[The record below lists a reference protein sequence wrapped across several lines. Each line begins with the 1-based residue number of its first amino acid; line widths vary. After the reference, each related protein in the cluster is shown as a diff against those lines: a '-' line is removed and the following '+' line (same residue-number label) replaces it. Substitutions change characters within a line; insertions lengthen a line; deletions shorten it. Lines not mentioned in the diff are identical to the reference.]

1 MQKTIMLIT
10 LIILT
15 ISPVFGL
22 TLEGGVT
29 YTVESARKEAFS
41 GVKYKIP
48 VSSFKKYMQD
58 PNFEENKAAIA
69 AGNFWAKDR
78 HITVFS
84 DGEYSIIYYKDRY
97 KVYTYN
103 KNGKLVGL
111 SIRSSLTIPMKA
123 YQYTTKGELE
133 GVELYVSLEE
143 CYIFDEKGEFGYHW
157 IGNDCY
163 DKNGKWV
170 VKEIR

>member
-1 MQKTIMLIT
+1 MQKVIALIT

-15 ISPVFGL
+15 MSPVFGL

-69 AGNFWAKDR
+69 AGKADLGDR
-78 HITVFS
+78 WVEAYS
-84 DGEYSIIYYKDRY
+84 DLTYGILFKNDRY
-97 KVYTYN
+97 RVYYYDKSGHLTTI
-103 KNGKLVGL
+103 G
-111 SIRSSLTIPMKA
+111 IRSSLVCPMKSYA
-123 YQYTTKGELE
+123 YNLKGELE
-133 GVELYVSLEE
+133 SVSF
-143 CYIFDEKGEFGYHW
+143 YQSANNIYTYDFQ
-157 IGNDCY
+157 GNLLGHRINDVVY
-163 DKNGKWV
+163 DADGN
-170 VKEIR
+170 EILKRIK

>member
-1 MQKTIMLIT
+1 MQRAITLLT

-15 ISPVFGL
+15 MSPVFGL

-69 AGNFWAKDR
+69 AGKVDLGDR
-78 HITVFS
+78 WIERYS
-84 DGEYSIIYYKDRY
+84 DDGYGVIYK
-97 KVYTYN
+97 
-103 KNGKLVGL
+103 KNILHSYFYDKYGKLENIEV
-111 SIRSSLTIPMKA
+111 RSSLKYPTKT
-123 YQYTTKGELE
+123 YLYSTKGTLE
-133 GVELYVSLEE
+133 NVVFVVS
-143 CYIFDEKGEFGYHW
+143 IDEAFIYKMDGKLDSHW
-157 IGNDCY
+157 IGDDCF
-163 DKNGKWV
+163 DENGNFVLK
-170 VKEIR
+170 RL

>member
-1 MQKTIMLIT
+1 MQKVIALIT

-15 ISPVFGL
+15 MSPVFGL

-69 AGNFWAKDR
+69 AGKADLGDR
-78 HITVFS
+78 WVEAYS
-84 DGEYSIIYYKDRY
+84 DL
-97 KVYTYN
+97 TYGN
-103 KNGKLVGL
+103 LQIL
-111 SIRSSLTIPMKA
+111 PTQKA
-123 YQYTTKGELE
+123 DFYVLE
-133 GVELYVSLEE
+133 GLQRSQL
-143 CYIFDEKGEFGYHW
+143 ILS
-157 IGNDCY
+157 
-163 DKNGKWV
+163 
-170 VKEIR
+170 

>member
-1 MQKTIMLIT
+1 MQKVIALIT

-15 ISPVFGL
+15 MSPVFGL

-69 AGNFWAKDR
+69 AGKADLEDR
-78 HITVFS
+78 KIGWFS
-84 DGEYSIIYYKDRY
+84 DGGYGVVYKKNKY
-97 KVYTYN
+97 NVYFYD
-103 KNGKLVGL
+103 KLGRL
-111 SIRSSLTIPMKA
+111 TEMDIRSSLVCP
-123 YQYTTKGELE
+123 TKTYKYNSNGELE
-133 GVELYVSLEE
+133 NVVFNVSVKEAYIYKMNGELEA
-143 CYIFDEKGEFGYHW
+143 HW
-157 IGNDCY
+157 IGSNCY
-163 DKNGKWV
+163 DQNGNL
-170 VKEIR
+170 ILNRI

>member
-1 MQKTIMLIT
+1 MSNAVFVFIQNINKFILIRFVEIQFCRSGIDGIESV
-10 LIILT
+10 LI
-15 ISPVFGL
+15 
-22 TLEGGVT
+22 
-29 YTVESARKEAFS
+29 SAKKYSRAVYLIFAEMRPIYETERHDNA
-41 GVKYKIP
+41 GVKHRALR
-48 VSSFKKYMQD
+48 SHH
-58 PNFEENKAAIA
+58 NN
-69 AGNFWAKDR
+69 KDR
-78 HITVFS
+78 AEAS
-84 DGEYSIIYYKDRY
+84 DYYKDRY

>member
-1 MQKTIMLIT
+1 MQRAITLLT

-69 AGNFWAKDR
+69 AGKADLGDR
-78 HITVFS
+78 CISYFS
-84 DGEYSIIYYKDRY
+84 DGTYSIIYSRNKYR
-97 KVYTYN
+97 VYTYSP
-103 KNGKLVGL
+103 NGKLEEI
-111 SIRSSLTIPMKA
+111 SIRTSLNLPMKA
-123 YQYTTKGELE
+123 YKYDISGELV
-133 GVELYVSLEE
+133 GVEFYVSKREIYIYDVNGNCVSYWDGSNCYNQDGKIILRLE
-143 CYIFDEKGEFGYHW
+143 
-157 IGNDCY
+157 
-163 DKNGKWV
+163 
-170 VKEIR
+170 

>member
-1 MQKTIMLIT
+1 MPRAITLLT

-15 ISPVFGL
+15 MSPVFGL

-69 AGNFWAKDR
+69 AGKADLGDR
-78 HITVFS
+78 KIELFS
-84 DGEYSIIYYKDRY
+84 DGSYGVIYNNNLYK
-97 KVYTYN
+97 T
-103 KNGKLVGL
+103 
-111 SIRSSLTIPMKA
+111 
-123 YQYTTKGELE
+123 
-133 GVELYVSLEE
+133 
-143 CYIFDEKGEFGYHW
+143 
-157 IGNDCY
+157 
-163 DKNGKWV
+163 
-170 VKEIR
+170 

>member
-1 MQKTIMLIT
+1 MQRAITLLT

-15 ISPVFGL
+15 MSPVFGL

-69 AGNFWAKDR
+69 AGKADLGDR
-78 HITVFS
+78 KIGWFS
-84 DGEYSIIYYKDRY
+84 DGGYGVVYKKNKY
-97 KVYTYN
+97 NVYFYDKKGN
-103 KNGKLVGL
+103 LEGFDV
-111 SIRSSLTIPMKA
+111 RSSLVCPTKT
-123 YQYTTKGELE
+123 YKYTNKGKLENVVFDVSLTETFIFDLKGELK
-133 GVELYVSLEE
+133 S
-143 CYIFDEKGEFGYHW
+143 HW
-157 IGNDCY
+157 IGDNCY
-163 DKNGKWV
+163 DKSGKIIL
-170 VKEIR
+170 KRY

>member
-1 MQKTIMLIT
+1 MQRAITLLT

-15 ISPVFGL
+15 MSPVFGL

-69 AGNFWAKDR
+69 AGEVDLGDR
-78 HITVFS
+78 KIELFS
-84 DGEYSIIYYKDRY
+84 DGSYGVIYNNNLYK
-97 KVYTYN
+97 TYFYGDS
-103 KNGKLVGL
+103 GKLECFE
-111 SIRSSLTIPMKA
+111 IRSSLNFPSKT
-123 YQYTTKGELE
+123 YQYNAKGQLDGVIFIVSRDESFMYKNNGEL
-133 GVELYVSLEE
+133 
-143 CYIFDEKGEFGYHW
+143 FGHW
-157 IGNDCY
+157 IGDKCY
-163 DKNGKWV
+163 DKNGNNV
-170 VKEIR
+170 LNRM

>member
-1 MQKTIMLIT
+1 MPRAITLLT

-15 ISPVFGL
+15 MSPVFGL

-69 AGNFWAKDR
+69 AGKADLGDR
-78 HITVFS
+78 WIERFS
-84 DGEYSIIYYKDRY
+84 DNSYGVVYKKNKHNAYLYSEKGALESLEIRPSLKYPTKTYIY
-97 KVYTYN
+97 
-103 KNGKLVGL
+103 
-111 SIRSSLTIPMKA
+111 S
-123 YQYTTKGELE
+123 TKGMLE
-133 GVELYVSLEE
+133 NVAFVVSLYEAFIYKRNGELY
-143 CYIFDEKGEFGYHW
+143 GHW
-157 IGNDCY
+157 IGDECF
-163 DKNGKWV
+163 DENGNFVLK
-170 VKEIR
+170 RL